1 MSLFFKLLECFCR
14 WWSGLWTTDDGF
26 PFFLKRQPLYSPTNT
41 DTPFKIHAGLT
52 TIHESLSISPILI
65 SCLLMSPHTTPATP
79 GCLSSK
85 QEFPNPTDHPHVD
98 GPLSTPPTQDHIQ
111 LSISPLYK
119 LHLLSSFPIHLI
131 IPHVLPITHKQ
142 KELWNHLQ
150 PLLLFHKSHPVSQS
164 YWFYPWSFSTRT
176 AV

>member
-1 MSLFFKLLECFCR
+1 M
-14 WWSGLWTTDDGF
+14 WTTDDGF

-52 TIHESLSISPILI
+52 TIHGSLSISPILI
-65 SCLLMSPHTTPATP
+65 SSLLISPQTTPETP

-98 GPLSTPPTQDHIQ
+98 GPLSTPPTLDKIQ

-119 LHLLSSFPIHLI
+119 LHLVFIPHPFNRPTCSPHHPQVERTLESSSTPPSLSQIASCQPVLLVLPMKLLHQDCSLSSSSAIVI
-131 IPHVLPITHKQ
+131 
-142 KELWNHLQ
+142 
-150 PLLLFHKSHPVSQS
+150 
-164 YWFYPWSFSTRT
+164 
-176 AV
+176 